1 MTDGDHFT
9 ISKSDS
15 KKVKEAFDKW
25 KHRKLSKSQKICQ
38 AIIKLHEEE
47 ERGSKITAF
56 NGQQSKLPLLPPV
69 YEVPKMSDLDGLTY
83 DEIRTLKFAAM
94 EWVRL
99 ADKSIIEIQ
108 RQK

>member
-69 YEVPKMSDLDGLTY
+69 YEVPTKSDLEGLTY
-83 DEIRTLKFAAM
+83 DEKRTIFFAAQ
-94 EWVRL
+94 EWVTLVR
-99 ADKSIIEIQ
+99 KSIEIDQKQ
-108 RQK
+108 R